1 MAIDRE
7 TAVVHTREACYLLL
21 LLLLGLS
28 DWAESGSCC
37 ERGDYL
43 IAGDQRNGERMKGML
58 WALAGVCML
67 GLLAV
72 VRLELN
78 HQATRADL
86 ELKLDHERQL
96 REEQVQAMRTELG
109 HERQLRA
116 ERELA
121 MTRELTLL
129 NDRISD
135 RAASQPAADD
145 SHEQTSSSPLHS
157 PRQLQD
163 GDPVGGGGEGV
174 PCLNSD
180 EVAYAAMLS
189 THTVSQRVREFSEQV
204 LPGLL
209 AAGPGLE
216 RGTCLCSTCR
226 NMTMPGAVR
235 NPS

>member
-1 MAIDRE
+1 
-7 TAVVHTREACYLLL
+7 
-21 LLLLGLS
+21 
-28 DWAESGSCC
+28 
-37 ERGDYL
+37 
-43 IAGDQRNGERMKGML
+43 MKGL
-58 WALAGVCML
+58 VWALTGVCML

-86 ELKLDHERQL
+86 EHERQL
-96 REEQVQAMRTELG
+96 REEQVQAERQLREELRDAMRTELS
-109 HERQLRA
+109 HERQLR
-116 ERELA
+116 EA
-121 MTRELTLL
+121 MTRELMLL

-157 PRQLQD
+157 PRQLQQS
-163 GDPVGGGGEGV
+163 DPAGGGGDGDT
-174 PCLNSD
+174 CLNSD

-189 THTVSQRVREFSEQV
+189 THTVSQRFREFSEQV

-209 AAGPGLE
+209 ASGPGLE

-235 NPS
+235 NS